1 MKNLV
6 SISKD
11 ADKLLCVLYK
21 EFLNRR
27 KNGFTKM
34 AARRFKA
41 GTIPT
46 LEPITDWQASDIT
59 DAMLELAKAD
69 LLRILLGG
77 DCDLNDQAIIYME
90 NWFKDGLK
98 EVLSFLANFIP

>member
-1 MKNLV
+1 MV

-69 LLRILLGG
+69 LLVSFWV
-77 DCDLNDQAIIYME
+77 AIVI
-90 NWFKDGLK
+90 
-98 EVLSFLANFIP
+98 

>member
-1 MKNLV
+1 MV

-34 AARRFKA
+34 DARRFKS

-46 LEPITDWQASDIT
+46 LEPITNWQATDVT
-59 DAMLELAKAD
+59 DAMMELARAN

-90 NWFKDGLK
+90 NRFKDGLK